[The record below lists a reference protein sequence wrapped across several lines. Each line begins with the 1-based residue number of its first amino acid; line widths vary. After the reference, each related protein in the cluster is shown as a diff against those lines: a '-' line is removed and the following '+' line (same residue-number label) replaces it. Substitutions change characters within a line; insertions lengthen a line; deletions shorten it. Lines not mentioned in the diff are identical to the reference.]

1 MHANMEIHKEI
12 VKMNFKRTLGIHHSD
27 ITFTVSYF
35 FFLFP
40 CLQVTPVLTLAPNE
54 VCKLQH
60 WINKSK
66 ISSGFCI

>member
-35 FFLFP
+35 FFFYFH
-40 CLQVTPVLTLAPNE
+40 VY
-54 VCKLQH
+54 K
-60 WINKSK
+60 
-66 ISSGFCI
+66 

>member
-12 VKMNFKRTLGIHHSD
+12 VKMNLKRTLGIHHSD
-27 ITFTVSYF
+27 ISFTISYF

-40 CLQVTPVLTLAPNE
+40 CLQVTPVLTLAPHE

-60 WINKSK
+60 LINKSK